1 MKDSG
6 IIIEH
11 RIHCNVCGK
20 IYCYTEAE
28 VAKNKSEKAT
38 GVITLLINGITT
50 ALGAATPL
58 QSVAMNAAGTHTL
71 EKITDFT
78 KCPHC
83 HSSDI
88 YETTAE
94 VKRNT
99 PPEPKKEAFTSGAM
113 DIPKRNRSK
122 QGE

>member
-1 MKDSG
+1 MKNNG
-6 IIIEH
+6 TIIEH

-28 VAKNKSEKAT
+28 AANNKTEKAA
-38 GVITLLINGITT
+38 GVITLLIGGITA

-58 QSVAMNAAGTHTL
+58 ESAAMHATGTHTL
-71 EKITDFT
+71 EKITDYT

-94 VKRNT
+94 VKRNM
-99 PPEPKKEAFTSGAM
+99 PSKPKKEAFTTDVM
-113 DIPKRNRSK
+113 DIPKRNHQK
-122 QGE
+122 